1 MHEGTSG
8 DRSLVVAVIAL
19 VQTTGEFAMPL
30 TAALRADKA
39 LWPTSLCKV
48 GVAITFGGI
57 FPGKSLNA
65 DTLWLGL

>member
-1 MHEGTSG
+1 MMA
-8 DRSLVVAVIAL
+8 LIAL
-19 VQTTGEFAMPL
+19 VQTAGKL
-30 TAALRADKA
+30 TMLLTTALRADKA

-57 FPGKSLNA
+57 FPAKSLNA